1 MRNLNEKE
9 TAIANNLFEKD
20 SQRIFTK
27 DEWEELKA
35 FIQSIPAVK
44 HPTLFHTEQDIET
57 SKMVANGILC
67 KMLEI
72 EYRSN

>member
-9 TAIANNLFEKD
+9 TAIANKLFEKD

-27 DEWEELKA
+27 EEWEELKA
-35 FIQSIPAVK
+35 FIQSIPAV
-44 HPTLFHTEQDIET
+44 FSTEQGIET
-57 SKMVANGILC
+57 SKMIANGILC